1 MERSL
6 FSALVVAAW
15 TAAGSALPLFAQDE
29 VLVGEVVDNTLIG
42 DVIKVAPLLEGMGTF
57 SHPVTTTVPMAQRYF
72 DQGMVLAYGFNHA
85 EAARS
90 FEQAQLLDPN
100 CAMAYWGEAWVLG
113 PNVNAP
119 MMPEAVAP
127 AWAALQKALDHFG
140 AASQRERDYILA
152 LAARYTAEPIDD
164 RAPLD
169 KAFADAMRRVAAKYP
184 DDVDA
189 QVIFAEAV
197 MDTSPW
203 HYWDDHGK
211 PLEFTSE
218 ILSTLERVLARHP
231 DHPQACH
238 LYIHAV
244 EKTHPEWA
252 EACADRLDELCPGAG
267 HLVHMPSHIYIRLGR
282 YSDAV
287 DINEMAA
294 EADTKYAAACHAQG
308 LYPLA
313 YMQHNHHFIWFGA
326 CMQGRSVRAA
336 EAACHIADHAD
347 QQLMRQ
353 PGFEVIQHF
362 WLIPIYSMLRFGDW
376 EPLLHEP
383 KPDDDLLYPMAIW
396 HYAKGMANLR
406 TGKPEQARQHLAE
419 VSRLAA
425 NDALSKVVIW
435 QNNTAQQLVQIAEQ
449 VLSGEI
455 AAGEKNYDSSIAHLR
470 KAVAIEDSLVY
481 EEPQSWYAP
490 TRLTLGAIQLEAGRA
505 DDAERTFREDL
516 VKYPNNAWALFGLQQ
531 SLTALGRTDEAA
543 AVGVEFAE
551 QWKLADKTLK
561 SARF

>member
-1 MERSL
+1 
-6 FSALVVAAW
+6 
-15 TAAGSALPLFAQDE
+15 
-29 VLVGEVVDNTLIG
+29 
-42 DVIKVAPLLEGMGTF
+42 
-57 SHPVTTTVPMAQRYF
+57 
-72 DQGMVLAYGFNHA
+72 
-85 EAARS
+85 
-90 FEQAQLLDPN
+90 
-100 CAMAYWGEAWVLG
+100 
-113 PNVNAP
+113 

-127 AWAALQKALDHFG
+127 AWAALQKALERFG
-140 AASQRERDYILA
+140 AASPRERDYILA
-152 LAARYTAEPIDD
+152 LAARYTAEPLEN

-184 DDVDA
+184 EDVDA

-203 HYWDDHGK
+203 HYWDDDGK
-211 PLEFTSE
+211 PLEFTPE
-218 ILSTLERVLARHP
+218 ILSTLERVLARNP

-252 EACADRLDELCPGAG
+252 EACADRLDGLCPGAG

-282 YSDAV
+282 YADAV

-294 EADTKYAAACHAQG
+294 EADTNYAAACHAQG
-308 LYPLA
+308 LYPVA

-326 CMQGRSVRAA
+326 CIQGRSVRAA

-353 PGFEVIQHF
+353 PGFEVVQHF
-362 WLIPIYSMLRFGDW
+362 WLIPLYSMLRFGEW
-376 EPLLHEP
+376 EQILHET
-383 KPDDDLLYPMAIW
+383 KPDDDLLYPQAIW
-396 HYAKGMANLR
+396 HYAQGMARLR
-406 TGKPEQARQHLAE
+406 RGNPEMAKQHLAE
-419 VSRLAA
+419 LSRLTD
-425 NDALSKVVIW
+425 NEALSKVVIW
-435 QNNTAQQLVQIAEQ
+435 QNNTAQHLVQIAEQ

-455 AAGEKNYDSSIAHLR
+455 AAGAKNYDFAIAHLR

-490 TRLTLGAIQLEAGRA
+490 TRLTLGAILLEAGRA
-505 DDAERTFREDL
+505 EDAERAFREDL
-516 VKYPNNAWALFGLQQ
+516 IKYPANAWALFGLQQ
-531 SLTALGRTDEAA
+531 SLAAQGKTDEAA
-543 AVGVEFAE
+543 KVGAEFAE
-551 QWKLADKTLK
+551 QWKLADVELK